1 MYSTYLHYLLTMS
14 TFCMFADVLLNIRLD
29 VLIPRI
35 SSLSLVEL
43 TVLENVELVKLILEA
58 EFRLFE

>member
-1 MYSTYLHYLLTMS
+1 MS